1 MKNGCAFISFFRNP
15 NLSYQKFDPHSKLDL
30 KFCNTLG
37 LVNSDWFV
45 LKFSGYN
52 RAKETSVTTCEVLQQ
67 DSKPKLNK
75 CIHDNDDSNA
85 IQISNE
91 AGQKL
96 VLNQDGFY
104 KVRLYFL
111 SLILWLSFWKMLEKC
126 THLYRSYCTVRIY
139 LHIACH
145 SCCKEA

>member
-1 MKNGCAFISFFRNP
+1 M
-15 NLSYQKFDPHSKLDL
+15 
-30 KFCNTLG
+30 
-37 LVNSDWFV
+37 NSDWFV

-52 RAKETSVTTCEVLQQ
+52 RDKDTSVTTCEVLQQ

-75 CIHDNDDSNA
+75 CINDNDDSNA

-96 VLNQDGFY
+96 ILNQDGFY

-111 SLILWLSFWKMLEKC
+111 NIILWLSSLKMLRKRM
-126 THLYRSYCTVRIY
+126 LFYDSF
-139 LHIACH
+139 LMLLL
-145 SCCKEA
+145 

>member
-1 MKNGCAFISFFRNP
+1 M
-15 NLSYQKFDPHSKLDL
+15 
-30 KFCNTLG
+30 
-37 LVNSDWFV
+37 NSDWFV

-52 RAKETSVTTCEVLQQ
+52 RAKDTSVTTCEVLQQ

-75 CIHDNDDSNA
+75 CINDNDGSNA

-96 VLNQDGFY
+96 ILNQEGFY

-111 SLILWLSFWKMLEKC
+111 NLILWRSSSKMLRKC
-126 THLYRSYCTVRIY
+126 IQLSAASCI
-139 LHIACH
+139 LHTTPLTDEDIWF
-145 SCCKEA
+145 